1 MIRMESYRIGIIG
14 TGFGA
19 RVHAPMFQ
27 HHDGFEVAAIASVR
41 GNVEAAKEQSGITN
55 VYTDWRKMLDE
66 ESLDLVV
73 VASAVF
79 YHKEMV
85 EAIFAKG
92 IHVLCEKPM
101 AFDSTETEDMMAA
114 RDKAEKLGLI
124 NHEFR
129 FLPARSKIKDMLADG
144 RLGSLVHVR
153 YELAHPI
160 YKPLTS
166 KRRGW
171 LGRKEDG
178 GGLLNALG
186 SHAIDSLHWW
196 TGSTFKR
203 LMGQL
208 NIHAPEF
215 MDEQGNVE
223 QRTADDAYQI
233 IGTLNN
239 GTTVTMDLVTA
250 ARKTDHT
257 AKLEVYGEKGTLIM
271 YDDQDVLVSMGDG
284 DFEKLDLAEELEM
297 PTGIPQAAARYY
309 NAFKPMMDALYDTL
323 ETGHRH
329 PTLATFENGRVT
341 QNVIDAI
348 RESSQEGRRITL

>member
-1 MIRMESYRIGIIG
+1 MAGYRVGIIG
-14 TGFGA
+14 TGFGG

-27 HHDGFEVAAIASVR
+27 HHDGFDVVAIVSVR
-41 GNVEAAKEQSGITN
+41 GNVEAAREQSGIDN
-55 VYTDWRKMLDE
+55 VYSDWRKMIDE
-66 ESLDLVV
+66 EALDLVI

-101 AFDSTETEDMMAA
+101 AFDSDETEDMIAA
-114 RDKAEKLGLI
+114 RDKADKLGLI

-129 FLPARSKIKDMLADG
+129 FLPARSKIKDILDDG
-144 RLGSLVHVR
+144 QLGSLTHVR
-153 YELAHPI
+153 YELTHPI

-196 TGSTFKR
+196 TGSTLKT
-203 LMGQL
+203 LMAQL
-208 NIHAPEF
+208 NTHVPEF

-223 QRTADDAYQI
+223 QRTADDGYQV
-233 IGTLNN
+233 IGTLGN
-239 GTTVTMDLVTA
+239 GTTVTMSLVTA
-250 ARKTDHT
+250 VRKMDHT

-271 YDDQDVLVSMGDG
+271 YDDKEVFVSNGDEPFETVDLPQDAKMP
-284 DFEKLDLAEELEM
+284 EEV
-297 PTGIPQAAARYY
+297 PQAAARYY

-323 ETGHRH
+323 ETGNKH
-329 PTLATFENGRVT
+329 PTLATFENGQTT

-348 RESSQEGRRITL
+348 RESEQDGKRVTL